1 MSTRYV
7 HDGQG
12 RNVGYTKE
20 MSEVIYAHGKNGQN
34 VGYFNKKNNTTFD
47 KDGRRYGVGD
57 MTTSLIMEASKK

>member
-20 MSEVIYAHGKNGQN
+20 MSDVIYAHGKNGP
-34 VGYFNKKNNTTFD
+34 VGYFNKNSNTTFD
-47 KDGRRYGVGD
+47 KNGKRYGMGD